1 MIKSRTDAEVV
12 PLGDG
17 ITRIN
22 EYDFANCF
30 LVEGEESACLI
41 DTGDGICDLPAIL
54 SKLTDKKITVLI
66 THAHADHVGGICR
79 FDEAF
84 VHPLDLKRA
93 KKYAKGIWRAYF
105 LYCHRYKKN
114 KHGVSYREAFIKPR
128 RCVLK
133 TMKEGDA
140 FDLGGRKIEVYL
152 TPGHSAGS
160 VTLRDTLTGTLF
172 TGDNVNPM
180 VTLQYPG
187 SAGLKAWIESAEKT
201 LSLAG
206 QAPIWG
212 GHGGE
217 AIEPRM
223 IRTAIGFAEKLL
235 KDPPKRRGVVTVQG
249 EEKYPKLVARARRS

>member
-1 MIKSRTDAEVV
+1 MWAGSAGLTRPSSILWISNGRISTPKGSGGRTFSSVTA
-12 PLGDG
+12 
-17 ITRIN
+17 T
-22 EYDFANCF
+22 
-30 LVEGEESACLI
+30 
-41 DTGDGICDLPAIL
+41 
-54 SKLTDKKITVLI
+54 
-66 THAHADHVGGICR
+66 
-79 FDEAF
+79 
-84 VHPLDLKRA
+84 
-93 KKYAKGIWRAYF
+93 
-105 LYCHRYKKN
+105 KKN